1 MPLARWVPGL
11 DSLLHYRRAWFRPD
25 VQAGLSVAAI
35 QIPTAIAYAQ
45 IAGFPPQVGLYA
57 CILPMLIY
65 ALIGSSRQLMVGPD
79 AATAAMVAAAIT
91 PLAAGDPQRLVDLS
105 MIVAI
110 MVGLF
115 SIVAGLARA
124 GFIASFLS
132 RPILVGYLNGI
143 GLSLLVG
150 QLGKLF
156 GYEAATSGFVAGI
169 LALLGNLL
177 HIHWPTLILGSL
189 SLLLMVLLPRRFP
202 QLPGALCGVLLASL
216 AAALLGLDRYGVE
229 LLGEVPAGL
238 PQLSWPQTSLEEL
251 KSLLRD
257 ATGITVV
264 SFCSAMLTARS
275 FAARHGYSI
284 NANHEFVALGLANIG
299 AGVSQGFA
307 ISGADS
313 RTAVNDMVGG
323 KTQLVGVVAAL
334 VIAATLLLLNKPL
347 GWVPMPALGAVLL
360 LAGWGL
366 IDVQALKGFWKLSR
380 FEFSLCLLT
389 TVGVLSVG
397 VLPGIFVAVSIAVL
411 RLLYYTYRPSDAVLG
426 WMHGIDG
433 QVELAKYPQATTL
446 PGLVIYRFD
455 APPVVLQRRLL
466 QAAGACRGGRQRAAE
481 CGAAQRR
488 SHDQP
493 RHQRPGH
500 PPRGAT
506 DPQGP
511 GRAPIAGA
519 GDRADAGPAA
529 TLEHARRDQ
538 AAAGVQ
544 LGAFGGQCLS
554 LLAAPAG
561 KTRRPG
567 RGYKR
572 KCLTMPCSSR
582 PSSAS
587 CSLDE
592 AVDCMAWAD

>member
-11 DSLLHYRRAWFRPD
+11 DSPLHYRRAWFRPD

-169 LALLGNLL
+169 LALLENLL

-284 NANHEFVALGLANIG
+284 NPNHEFVALGLANIG

-455 APPVVLQRRLL
+455 APLLFFNADYFKQRVLAVVDGSERPNAVLLNAEAMTNLDISGLATLHEVQQILKAQGVHLSLARVTGQTLDLLQRSSMLGEIKPPLVFSSVRSGVSAYRYWLRQQERL
-466 QAAGACRGGRQRAAE
+466 AA
-481 CGAAQRR
+481 
-488 SHDQP
+488 
-493 RHQRPGH
+493 
-500 PPRGAT
+500 
-506 DPQGP
+506 
-511 GRAPIAGA
+511 
-519 GDRADAGPAA
+519 
-529 TLEHARRDQ
+529 Q
-538 AAAGVQ
+538 AAATSGN
-544 LGAFGGQCLS
+544 A
-554 LLAAPAG
+554 
-561 KTRRPG
+561 
-567 RGYKR
+567 
-572 KCLTMPCSSR
+572 
-582 PSSAS
+582 
-587 CSLDE
+587 
-592 AVDCMAWAD
+592 

>member
-169 LALLGNLL
+169 LALLENLL

-389 TVGVLSVG
+389 TVGLLSVG

-455 APPVVLQRRLL
+455 APLLFFNADYFKQRVLAVVDGSERPNAVLLNAEAMTNLDISGLATLHEVQQILKAQGVHLSLARVTGQTLDLLQRSSMLGEIKPPLVFSSVRSGVSAYRYWLRQQERL
-466 QAAGACRGGRQRAAE
+466 AA
-481 CGAAQRR
+481 
-488 SHDQP
+488 
-493 RHQRPGH
+493 
-500 PPRGAT
+500 
-506 DPQGP
+506 
-511 GRAPIAGA
+511 
-519 GDRADAGPAA
+519 
-529 TLEHARRDQ
+529 Q
-538 AAAGVQ
+538 AAATSGN
-544 LGAFGGQCLS
+544 A
-554 LLAAPAG
+554 
-561 KTRRPG
+561 
-567 RGYKR
+567 
-572 KCLTMPCSSR
+572 
-582 PSSAS
+582 
-587 CSLDE
+587 
-592 AVDCMAWAD
+592 

>member
-169 LALLGNLL
+169 LALLENLL

-455 APPVVLQRRLL
+455 APLLFFNADYFKQRVLAVVDGSERPNAVLLNAEAMTNLDISGLATLHEVQQILKAQGVHLSLARVTEQTLDLLQRSSMLGEIKPPLVFSSVRSGVSAYRYWLRQQERL
-466 QAAGACRGGRQRAAE
+466 AA
-481 CGAAQRR
+481 
-488 SHDQP
+488 
-493 RHQRPGH
+493 
-500 PPRGAT
+500 
-506 DPQGP
+506 
-511 GRAPIAGA
+511 
-519 GDRADAGPAA
+519 
-529 TLEHARRDQ
+529 Q
-538 AAAGVQ
+538 AAATSGN
-544 LGAFGGQCLS
+544 A
-554 LLAAPAG
+554 
-561 KTRRPG
+561 
-567 RGYKR
+567 
-572 KCLTMPCSSR
+572 
-582 PSSAS
+582 
-587 CSLDE
+587 
-592 AVDCMAWAD
+592 

>member
-143 GLSLLVG
+143 GLRLLVG

-169 LALLGNLL
+169 LALLENLL

-455 APPVVLQRRLL
+455 APLLFFNADYFKQRVLAVVDGSERPNAVLLNAEAMTNLDISGLATLHEVQQILKAQGVHLSLARVTGQTLDLLQRSSMLGEIKPPLVFSSVRSGVSAYRYWLRQQERL
-466 QAAGACRGGRQRAAE
+466 AA
-481 CGAAQRR
+481 
-488 SHDQP
+488 
-493 RHQRPGH
+493 
-500 PPRGAT
+500 
-506 DPQGP
+506 
-511 GRAPIAGA
+511 
-519 GDRADAGPAA
+519 
-529 TLEHARRDQ
+529 Q
-538 AAAGVQ
+538 AAATSGN
-544 LGAFGGQCLS
+544 A
-554 LLAAPAG
+554 
-561 KTRRPG
+561 
-567 RGYKR
+567 
-572 KCLTMPCSSR
+572 
-582 PSSAS
+582 
-587 CSLDE
+587 
-592 AVDCMAWAD
+592 

>member
-169 LALLGNLL
+169 LALLENLL

-275 FAARHGYSI
+275 FGARHGYSI

-455 APPVVLQRRLL
+455 APLLFFNADYFKQRVLAVVDGSERPNAVLLNAEAMTNLDISGPATLHEVQQILKAQGVHLSLARVTGQTLDLLQRSSMLGEIKPPLVFSSVRSGVSAYRYWLRQQERL
-466 QAAGACRGGRQRAAE
+466 AA
-481 CGAAQRR
+481 
-488 SHDQP
+488 
-493 RHQRPGH
+493 
-500 PPRGAT
+500 
-506 DPQGP
+506 
-511 GRAPIAGA
+511 
-519 GDRADAGPAA
+519 
-529 TLEHARRDQ
+529 Q
-538 AAAGVQ
+538 AAATSGN
-544 LGAFGGQCLS
+544 A
-554 LLAAPAG
+554 
-561 KTRRPG
+561 
-567 RGYKR
+567 
-572 KCLTMPCSSR
+572 
-582 PSSAS
+582 
-587 CSLDE
+587 
-592 AVDCMAWAD
+592 

>member
-169 LALLGNLL
+169 LALLENLL

-275 FAARHGYSI
+275 FGARHGYSI

-455 APPVVLQRRLL
+455 APLLFFNADYFKQWVLAVVDGSERPNAVLLNAEAMTNLDISGLATLHEVQQILKAQGVHLSLARVTGQTLDLLQRSSMLGEIKPPLVFSSVRSGVSAYRYWLRQQERL
-466 QAAGACRGGRQRAAE
+466 AA
-481 CGAAQRR
+481 
-488 SHDQP
+488 
-493 RHQRPGH
+493 
-500 PPRGAT
+500 
-506 DPQGP
+506 
-511 GRAPIAGA
+511 
-519 GDRADAGPAA
+519 
-529 TLEHARRDQ
+529 Q
-538 AAAGVQ
+538 AAATSGN
-544 LGAFGGQCLS
+544 A
-554 LLAAPAG
+554 
-561 KTRRPG
+561 
-567 RGYKR
+567 
-572 KCLTMPCSSR
+572 
-582 PSSAS
+582 
-587 CSLDE
+587 
-592 AVDCMAWAD
+592 

>member
-169 LALLGNLL
+169 LALLENLL

-284 NANHEFVALGLANIG
+284 NPNHEFVALGLANIG

-455 APPVVLQRRLL
+455 APLLFFNADYFKQRVLAVVDGSERPNAVLLNAEAMTNLDISGLATLHEVQQILKAQGVHLSLARVTGQTLDLLQRSSMLGEIKPPLVFSSVRSGVSAYRYWLRQQERL
-466 QAAGACRGGRQRAAE
+466 
-481 CGAAQRR
+481 
-488 SHDQP
+488 
-493 RHQRPGH
+493 
-500 PPRGAT
+500 AT
-506 DPQGP
+506 
-511 GRAPIAGA
+511 
-519 GDRADAGPAA
+519 
-529 TLEHARRDQ
+529 Q
-538 AAAGVQ
+538 AAATSGN
-544 LGAFGGQCLS
+544 A
-554 LLAAPAG
+554 
-561 KTRRPG
+561 
-567 RGYKR
+567 
-572 KCLTMPCSSR
+572 
-582 PSSAS
+582 
-587 CSLDE
+587 
-592 AVDCMAWAD
+592 

>member
-169 LALLGNLL
+169 LALLENLL

-189 SLLLMVLLPRRFP
+189 SLLLMVLLPQRFP

-455 APPVVLQRRLL
+455 APLLFFNADYFKQRVLAVVDGSERPNAVLLNAEAMTNLDISGLATLHEVQQILKAQGVHLSLARVTGQTLDLLQRSSMLGEIKPPLVFSSVRSGVSAYRYWLRQQERL
-466 QAAGACRGGRQRAAE
+466 AA
-481 CGAAQRR
+481 
-488 SHDQP
+488 
-493 RHQRPGH
+493 
-500 PPRGAT
+500 
-506 DPQGP
+506 
-511 GRAPIAGA
+511 
-519 GDRADAGPAA
+519 
-529 TLEHARRDQ
+529 Q
-538 AAAGVQ
+538 AAATSGN
-544 LGAFGGQCLS
+544 A
-554 LLAAPAG
+554 
-561 KTRRPG
+561 
-567 RGYKR
+567 
-572 KCLTMPCSSR
+572 
-582 PSSAS
+582 
-587 CSLDE
+587 
-592 AVDCMAWAD
+592 

>member
-169 LALLGNLL
+169 LALLENLL

-284 NANHEFVALGLANIG
+284 NPNHEFVALGLANIG

-380 FEFSLCLLT
+380 FESSLCLLT

-455 APPVVLQRRLL
+455 APLLFFNADYFKQRVLAVVDGSERPNAVLLNAEAMTNLDISGLATLHEVQQILKAQGVHLSLARVTGQTLDLLQRSSMLGEIKPPLVFSSVRSGVSAYRYWLRQQERL
-466 QAAGACRGGRQRAAE
+466 AA
-481 CGAAQRR
+481 
-488 SHDQP
+488 
-493 RHQRPGH
+493 
-500 PPRGAT
+500 
-506 DPQGP
+506 
-511 GRAPIAGA
+511 
-519 GDRADAGPAA
+519 
-529 TLEHARRDQ
+529 Q
-538 AAAGVQ
+538 AAATSGN
-544 LGAFGGQCLS
+544 A
-554 LLAAPAG
+554 
-561 KTRRPG
+561 
-567 RGYKR
+567 
-572 KCLTMPCSSR
+572 
-582 PSSAS
+582 
-587 CSLDE
+587 
-592 AVDCMAWAD
+592 

>member
-169 LALLGNLL
+169 LALLENLL

-257 ATGITVV
+257 ATSITVV

-323 KTQLVGVVAAL
+323 KTQLVGVIAAL

-455 APPVVLQRRLL
+455 APLLFFNADYFKQRVLAVVDGSERPNAVLLNAEAMTNLDISGLATLHEVQQILKAQGVHLSLARVTGQTLDLLQRSSMLGEIKPPLVFSSVRSGVSAYRYWLRQQERL
-466 QAAGACRGGRQRAAE
+466 AA
-481 CGAAQRR
+481 
-488 SHDQP
+488 
-493 RHQRPGH
+493 
-500 PPRGAT
+500 
-506 DPQGP
+506 
-511 GRAPIAGA
+511 
-519 GDRADAGPAA
+519 
-529 TLEHARRDQ
+529 Q
-538 AAAGVQ
+538 AAATSGN
-544 LGAFGGQCLS
+544 A
-554 LLAAPAG
+554 
-561 KTRRPG
+561 
-567 RGYKR
+567 
-572 KCLTMPCSSR
+572 
-582 PSSAS
+582 
-587 CSLDE
+587 
-592 AVDCMAWAD
+592 

>member
-169 LALLGNLL
+169 LALLENLL

-347 GWVPMPALGAVLL
+347 DWVPMPALGAVLL

-455 APPVVLQRRLL
+455 APLLFFNADYFKQRVLAVVDGSERPNAVLLNAEAMTNLDISGLATLHEVQQILKAQGVHLSLARVTGQTLDLLQRSSMLGEIKPPLVFSSVRSGVSAYRYWLRQQERL
-466 QAAGACRGGRQRAAE
+466 AA
-481 CGAAQRR
+481 
-488 SHDQP
+488 
-493 RHQRPGH
+493 
-500 PPRGAT
+500 
-506 DPQGP
+506 
-511 GRAPIAGA
+511 
-519 GDRADAGPAA
+519 
-529 TLEHARRDQ
+529 Q
-538 AAAGVQ
+538 AAATSGN
-544 LGAFGGQCLS
+544 A
-554 LLAAPAG
+554 
-561 KTRRPG
+561 
-567 RGYKR
+567 
-572 KCLTMPCSSR
+572 
-582 PSSAS
+582 
-587 CSLDE
+587 
-592 AVDCMAWAD
+592 

>member
-169 LALLGNLL
+169 LALLENLL

-334 VIAATLLLLNKPL
+334 VIASTLLLLNKPL

-397 VLPGIFVAVSIAVL
+397 VLPGIFAAVSIAVL

-455 APPVVLQRRLL
+455 APLLFFNADYFKQRVLAVVDGSERPNAVLLNAEAMTNLDISGLATLHEVQQILKAQGVHLSLARVTGQTLDLLQRSSMLGEIKPPLVFSSVRSGVSAYRYWLRQQERL
-466 QAAGACRGGRQRAAE
+466 AA
-481 CGAAQRR
+481 
-488 SHDQP
+488 
-493 RHQRPGH
+493 
-500 PPRGAT
+500 
-506 DPQGP
+506 
-511 GRAPIAGA
+511 
-519 GDRADAGPAA
+519 
-529 TLEHARRDQ
+529 Q
-538 AAAGVQ
+538 AAATSGN
-544 LGAFGGQCLS
+544 A
-554 LLAAPAG
+554 
-561 KTRRPG
+561 
-567 RGYKR
+567 
-572 KCLTMPCSSR
+572 
-582 PSSAS
+582 
-587 CSLDE
+587 
-592 AVDCMAWAD
+592 

>member
-1 MPLARWVPGL
+1 

-169 LALLGNLL
+169 LALLENLL

-284 NANHEFVALGLANIG
+284 NPNHEFVALGLANIG

-455 APPVVLQRRLL
+455 APLLFFNADYFKQRVLAVVDGSERPNAVLLNAEAMTNLDISGLATLHEVQQILKAQGVHLSLARVTGQTLDLLQRSSMLGEIKPPLVFSSVRSGVSAYRYWLRQQERL
-466 QAAGACRGGRQRAAE
+466 AA
-481 CGAAQRR
+481 
-488 SHDQP
+488 
-493 RHQRPGH
+493 
-500 PPRGAT
+500 
-506 DPQGP
+506 
-511 GRAPIAGA
+511 
-519 GDRADAGPAA
+519 
-529 TLEHARRDQ
+529 Q
-538 AAAGVQ
+538 AAATSGN
-544 LGAFGGQCLS
+544 A
-554 LLAAPAG
+554 
-561 KTRRPG
+561 
-567 RGYKR
+567 
-572 KCLTMPCSSR
+572 
-582 PSSAS
+582 
-587 CSLDE
+587 
-592 AVDCMAWAD
+592 

>member
-25 VQAGLSVAAI
+25 VQAGLSLAAI

-169 LALLGNLL
+169 LALLENLL

-284 NANHEFVALGLANIG
+284 NPNHEFVALGLANIG

-455 APPVVLQRRLL
+455 APLLFFNADYFKQRVLAVVDGSERPNAVLLNAEAMTNLDISGLATLHEVQQILKAQGVHLSLARVTGQTLDLLQRSSMLGEIKPPLVFSSVRSGVSAYRYWLRQQERL
-466 QAAGACRGGRQRAAE
+466 AA
-481 CGAAQRR
+481 
-488 SHDQP
+488 
-493 RHQRPGH
+493 
-500 PPRGAT
+500 
-506 DPQGP
+506 
-511 GRAPIAGA
+511 
-519 GDRADAGPAA
+519 
-529 TLEHARRDQ
+529 Q
-538 AAAGVQ
+538 AAATSGN
-544 LGAFGGQCLS
+544 A
-554 LLAAPAG
+554 
-561 KTRRPG
+561 
-567 RGYKR
+567 
-572 KCLTMPCSSR
+572 
-582 PSSAS
+582 
-587 CSLDE
+587 
-592 AVDCMAWAD
+592 

>member
-91 PLAAGDPQRLVDLS
+91 PLAAGAPPRLVDLS

-169 LALLGNLL
+169 LALLENLL

-284 NANHEFVALGLANIG
+284 NPNHEFVALGLANIG

-455 APPVVLQRRLL
+455 APLLFFNADYFKQRVLAVVDGSERPNAVLLNAEAMTNLDISGLATLHEVQQILKAQGVHLSLARVTGQTLDLLQRSSMLGEIKPPLVFSSVRSGVSAYRYWLRQQERL
-466 QAAGACRGGRQRAAE
+466 AA
-481 CGAAQRR
+481 
-488 SHDQP
+488 
-493 RHQRPGH
+493 
-500 PPRGAT
+500 
-506 DPQGP
+506 
-511 GRAPIAGA
+511 
-519 GDRADAGPAA
+519 
-529 TLEHARRDQ
+529 Q
-538 AAAGVQ
+538 AAATSGN
-544 LGAFGGQCLS
+544 A
-554 LLAAPAG
+554 
-561 KTRRPG
+561 
-567 RGYKR
+567 
-572 KCLTMPCSSR
+572 
-582 PSSAS
+582 
-587 CSLDE
+587 
-592 AVDCMAWAD
+592 

>member
-169 LALLGNLL
+169 LALLENLL

-284 NANHEFVALGLANIG
+284 NPNHEFVALGLANIG

-397 VLPGIFVAVSIAVL
+397 VLPGIFVAVSIAIL

-455 APPVVLQRRLL
+455 APLLFFNADYFKQRVLAVVDGSERPNAVLLNAEAMTNLDISGLATLHEVQQILKAQGVHLSLARVTGQTLDLLQRSSMLGEIKPPLVFSSVRSGVSAYRYWLRQQERL
-466 QAAGACRGGRQRAAE
+466 AA
-481 CGAAQRR
+481 
-488 SHDQP
+488 
-493 RHQRPGH
+493 
-500 PPRGAT
+500 
-506 DPQGP
+506 
-511 GRAPIAGA
+511 
-519 GDRADAGPAA
+519 
-529 TLEHARRDQ
+529 Q
-538 AAAGVQ
+538 AAATSGN
-544 LGAFGGQCLS
+544 A
-554 LLAAPAG
+554 
-561 KTRRPG
+561 
-567 RGYKR
+567 
-572 KCLTMPCSSR
+572 
-582 PSSAS
+582 
-587 CSLDE
+587 
-592 AVDCMAWAD
+592 

>member
-169 LALLGNLL
+169 LALLENLL

-284 NANHEFVALGLANIG
+284 NPNHEFVALGLANIG

-446 PGLVIYRFD
+446 PGLVIYRFA
-455 APPVVLQRRLL
+455 APLLFFNADYFKQRVLAVVDGSERPNAVLLNAEAMTNLDISGLATLHEVQQILKAQGVHLSLARVTGQTLDLLQRSSMLGEIKPPLVFSSVRSGVSAYRYWLRQQERL
-466 QAAGACRGGRQRAAE
+466 AA
-481 CGAAQRR
+481 
-488 SHDQP
+488 
-493 RHQRPGH
+493 
-500 PPRGAT
+500 
-506 DPQGP
+506 
-511 GRAPIAGA
+511 
-519 GDRADAGPAA
+519 
-529 TLEHARRDQ
+529 Q
-538 AAAGVQ
+538 AAATSGN
-544 LGAFGGQCLS
+544 A
-554 LLAAPAG
+554 
-561 KTRRPG
+561 
-567 RGYKR
+567 
-572 KCLTMPCSSR
+572 
-582 PSSAS
+582 
-587 CSLDE
+587 
-592 AVDCMAWAD
+592 

>member
-169 LALLGNLL
+169 LALLENLL

-455 APPVVLQRRLL
+455 APLLFFNADYFKQRVLAVVDGSERPNAVLLNAEAMTNLDISGLATLHEVQQILKAQGVHLSLARVTGQTLDLLQRSSMLGEIKPPLVFSSVRSGSVLIATGCASRKDSPPRPRL
-466 QAAGACRGGRQRAAE
+466 QAE
-481 CGAAQRR
+481 MP
-488 SHDQP
+488 D
-493 RHQRPGH
+493 
-500 PPRGAT
+500 
-506 DPQGP
+506 
-511 GRAPIAGA
+511 
-519 GDRADAGPAA
+519 
-529 TLEHARRDQ
+529 HA
-538 AAAGVQ
+538 
-544 LGAFGGQCLS
+544 L
-554 LLAAPAG
+554 
-561 KTRRPG
+561 
-567 RGYKR
+567 
-572 KCLTMPCSSR
+572 
-582 PSSAS
+582 
-587 CSLDE
+587 
-592 AVDCMAWAD
+592 

>member
-169 LALLGNLL
+169 LALLENLL

-455 APPVVLQRRLL
+455 ALLFFNADYFKQRVLAVVDGSERPNAVLLNAEAMTNLDISGLATLHEVQQILKAQGVHLSLARVTGQTLDLLQRSSMLGEIKPPLVFSSVRSGVSAYRYWLRQQERL
-466 QAAGACRGGRQRAAE
+466 AA
-481 CGAAQRR
+481 
-488 SHDQP
+488 
-493 RHQRPGH
+493 
-500 PPRGAT
+500 
-506 DPQGP
+506 
-511 GRAPIAGA
+511 
-519 GDRADAGPAA
+519 
-529 TLEHARRDQ
+529 Q
-538 AAAGVQ
+538 AAATSGN
-544 LGAFGGQCLS
+544 A
-554 LLAAPAG
+554 
-561 KTRRPG
+561 
-567 RGYKR
+567 
-572 KCLTMPCSSR
+572 
-582 PSSAS
+582 
-587 CSLDE
+587 
-592 AVDCMAWAD
+592 

>member
-169 LALLGNLL
+169 LALLENLL

-284 NANHEFVALGLANIG
+284 NTNHEFVALGLANIG

-455 APPVVLQRRLL
+455 APLLFFNADYFKQRVLAVVDGSERPNAVLLNAEAMTNLDISGLATLHEVQQILKAQGVHLSLARVTGQTLDLLQRSSMLGEIKPPLVFSSVRSGVSAYRYWLRQQERL
-466 QAAGACRGGRQRAAE
+466 AA
-481 CGAAQRR
+481 
-488 SHDQP
+488 
-493 RHQRPGH
+493 
-500 PPRGAT
+500 
-506 DPQGP
+506 
-511 GRAPIAGA
+511 
-519 GDRADAGPAA
+519 
-529 TLEHARRDQ
+529 Q
-538 AAAGVQ
+538 AAATSGN
-544 LGAFGGQCLS
+544 A
-554 LLAAPAG
+554 
-561 KTRRPG
+561 
-567 RGYKR
+567 
-572 KCLTMPCSSR
+572 
-582 PSSAS
+582 
-587 CSLDE
+587 
-592 AVDCMAWAD
+592 

>member
-169 LALLGNLL
+169 LALLENLL

-275 FAARHGYSI
+275 FGARHGYSI
-284 NANHEFVALGLANIG
+284 NANHEFVALGLTNIG

-455 APPVVLQRRLL
+455 APLLFFNADYFKQRVLAVVDGSERPNAVLLNAEAMTNLDISGLATLHEVQQILKAQGVHLSLARVTGQTLDLLQRSSMLGEIKPPLVFSSVRSGVSAYRYWLRQQERL
-466 QAAGACRGGRQRAAE
+466 AA
-481 CGAAQRR
+481 
-488 SHDQP
+488 
-493 RHQRPGH
+493 
-500 PPRGAT
+500 
-506 DPQGP
+506 
-511 GRAPIAGA
+511 
-519 GDRADAGPAA
+519 
-529 TLEHARRDQ
+529 Q
-538 AAAGVQ
+538 AAATSGN
-544 LGAFGGQCLS
+544 A
-554 LLAAPAG
+554 
-561 KTRRPG
+561 
-567 RGYKR
+567 
-572 KCLTMPCSSR
+572 
-582 PSSAS
+582 
-587 CSLDE
+587 
-592 AVDCMAWAD
+592 

>member
-45 IAGFPPQVGLYA
+45 IAGFPSQVGLYA

-169 LALLGNLL
+169 LALLENLL

-284 NANHEFVALGLANIG
+284 NPNHEFVALGLANIG

-455 APPVVLQRRLL
+455 APLLFFNADYFKQRVLAVVDGSERPNAVLLNAEAMTNLDISGLATLHEVQQILKAQGVHLSLARVTGQTLDLLQRSSMLGEIKPPLVFSSVRSGVSAYRYWLRQQERL
-466 QAAGACRGGRQRAAE
+466 AA
-481 CGAAQRR
+481 
-488 SHDQP
+488 
-493 RHQRPGH
+493 
-500 PPRGAT
+500 
-506 DPQGP
+506 
-511 GRAPIAGA
+511 
-519 GDRADAGPAA
+519 
-529 TLEHARRDQ
+529 Q
-538 AAAGVQ
+538 AAATSGN
-544 LGAFGGQCLS
+544 A
-554 LLAAPAG
+554 
-561 KTRRPG
+561 
-567 RGYKR
+567 
-572 KCLTMPCSSR
+572 
-582 PSSAS
+582 
-587 CSLDE
+587 
-592 AVDCMAWAD
+592 

>member
-11 DSLLHYRRAWFRPD
+11 DSLLHYRRAWFRSD

-169 LALLGNLL
+169 LALLENLL

-284 NANHEFVALGLANIG
+284 NANHELVALGLANIG

-455 APPVVLQRRLL
+455 APLLFFNADYFKQRVLAVVDGSERPNAVLLNAEAMTNLDISGLATLHEVQQILKAQGVHLSLARVTGQTLDLLQRSSMLGEIKPPLVFSSVRSGISAYRYWLRQQERL
-466 QAAGACRGGRQRAAE
+466 AA
-481 CGAAQRR
+481 
-488 SHDQP
+488 
-493 RHQRPGH
+493 
-500 PPRGAT
+500 
-506 DPQGP
+506 
-511 GRAPIAGA
+511 
-519 GDRADAGPAA
+519 
-529 TLEHARRDQ
+529 Q
-538 AAAGVQ
+538 AAATSGN
-544 LGAFGGQCLS
+544 A
-554 LLAAPAG
+554 
-561 KTRRPG
+561 
-567 RGYKR
+567 
-572 KCLTMPCSSR
+572 
-582 PSSAS
+582 
-587 CSLDE
+587 
-592 AVDCMAWAD
+592 

>member
-169 LALLGNLL
+169 LALLENLL

-257 ATGITVV
+257 APGITVV

-455 APPVVLQRRLL
+455 APLLFFNADYFKQRVLAVVDGSERPNAVLLNAEAMTNLDISGLATLHEVQQILKAQGVHLSLARVTGQTLDLLQRSSMLGEIKPPLVFSSVRSGVSAYRYWLRQQERL
-466 QAAGACRGGRQRAAE
+466 AA
-481 CGAAQRR
+481 
-488 SHDQP
+488 
-493 RHQRPGH
+493 
-500 PPRGAT
+500 
-506 DPQGP
+506 
-511 GRAPIAGA
+511 
-519 GDRADAGPAA
+519 
-529 TLEHARRDQ
+529 Q
-538 AAAGVQ
+538 AAATSGN
-544 LGAFGGQCLS
+544 A
-554 LLAAPAG
+554 
-561 KTRRPG
+561 
-567 RGYKR
+567 
-572 KCLTMPCSSR
+572 
-582 PSSAS
+582 
-587 CSLDE
+587 
-592 AVDCMAWAD
+592 

>member
-169 LALLGNLL
+169 LALLENLL

-366 IDVQALKGFWKLSR
+366 IDVQALKSFWKLSR

-455 APPVVLQRRLL
+455 APLLFFNADYFKQRVLAVVDGSERPNAVLLNAEAMTNLDISGLATLHEVQQILKAQGVHLSLARVTGQTLDLLQRSSMLGEIKPPLVFSSVRSGVSAYRYWLRQQERL
-466 QAAGACRGGRQRAAE
+466 AA
-481 CGAAQRR
+481 
-488 SHDQP
+488 
-493 RHQRPGH
+493 
-500 PPRGAT
+500 
-506 DPQGP
+506 
-511 GRAPIAGA
+511 
-519 GDRADAGPAA
+519 
-529 TLEHARRDQ
+529 Q
-538 AAAGVQ
+538 AAATSGN
-544 LGAFGGQCLS
+544 A
-554 LLAAPAG
+554 
-561 KTRRPG
+561 
-567 RGYKR
+567 
-572 KCLTMPCSSR
+572 
-582 PSSAS
+582 
-587 CSLDE
+587 
-592 AVDCMAWAD
+592 

>member
-156 GYEAATSGFVAGI
+156 GYEAATSGFVASI
-169 LALLGNLL
+169 LALLENLL

-455 APPVVLQRRLL
+455 APLLFFNADYFKQRVLAVVDGSERPNAVLLNAEAMTNLDISGLATLHEVQQILKAQGVHLSLARVTGQTLDLLQRSSMLGEIKPPLVFSSVRSGVSAYRYWLRQQERL
-466 QAAGACRGGRQRAAE
+466 AA
-481 CGAAQRR
+481 
-488 SHDQP
+488 
-493 RHQRPGH
+493 
-500 PPRGAT
+500 
-506 DPQGP
+506 
-511 GRAPIAGA
+511 
-519 GDRADAGPAA
+519 
-529 TLEHARRDQ
+529 Q
-538 AAAGVQ
+538 AAATSGN
-544 LGAFGGQCLS
+544 A
-554 LLAAPAG
+554 
-561 KTRRPG
+561 
-567 RGYKR
+567 
-572 KCLTMPCSSR
+572 
-582 PSSAS
+582 
-587 CSLDE
+587 
-592 AVDCMAWAD
+592 

>member
-45 IAGFPPQVGLYA
+45 IAGFPPPVGLSA
-57 CILPMLIY
+57 CLLPLLLSALLGRSLHFIL
-65 ALIGSSRQLMVGPD
+65 GPD

-169 LALLGNLL
+169 LALLENLL

-455 APPVVLQRRLL
+455 APLLFFNADYFKQRVLAVVDGSERPNAVLLNAEAMTNLDISGLATLHEVQQILKAQGVHLSLARVTGQTLDLLQRSSMLGEIKPPLVFSSVRSGVSAYRYWLRQQERL
-466 QAAGACRGGRQRAAE
+466 AA
-481 CGAAQRR
+481 
-488 SHDQP
+488 
-493 RHQRPGH
+493 
-500 PPRGAT
+500 
-506 DPQGP
+506 
-511 GRAPIAGA
+511 
-519 GDRADAGPAA
+519 
-529 TLEHARRDQ
+529 Q
-538 AAAGVQ
+538 AAATSGN
-544 LGAFGGQCLS
+544 A
-554 LLAAPAG
+554 
-561 KTRRPG
+561 
-567 RGYKR
+567 
-572 KCLTMPCSSR
+572 
-582 PSSAS
+582 
-587 CSLDE
+587 
-592 AVDCMAWAD
+592 

>member
-35 QIPTAIAYAQ
+35 QIPTAIAYVQ

-169 LALLGNLL
+169 LALLENLL

-257 ATGITVV
+257 ATDITVV

-455 APPVVLQRRLL
+455 APLLFFNADYFKQRVLAVVDGSKRPNAVLLNAEAMTNLDISGLATLHEVQQILKAQGVHLSLARVTGQTLDLLQRSSMLGEIKPPLVFSSVRSGVSAYRYWLRQQERL
-466 QAAGACRGGRQRAAE
+466 AA
-481 CGAAQRR
+481 
-488 SHDQP
+488 
-493 RHQRPGH
+493 
-500 PPRGAT
+500 
-506 DPQGP
+506 
-511 GRAPIAGA
+511 
-519 GDRADAGPAA
+519 
-529 TLEHARRDQ
+529 Q
-538 AAAGVQ
+538 AAATSGN
-544 LGAFGGQCLS
+544 A
-554 LLAAPAG
+554 
-561 KTRRPG
+561 
-567 RGYKR
+567 
-572 KCLTMPCSSR
+572 
-582 PSSAS
+582 
-587 CSLDE
+587 
-592 AVDCMAWAD
+592 

>member
-169 LALLGNLL
+169 LALLENLL

-189 SLLLMVLLPRRFP
+189 SLLLMVVLPRRFP

-284 NANHEFVALGLANIG
+284 NPNHEFVALGLANIG

-455 APPVVLQRRLL
+455 APLLFFNADYFKQRVLAVVDGSERPNAVLLNAEAMTNLDISGLATLHEVQQILKAQGVHLSLARVTGQTLDLLQRSSMLGEIKPPLVFSSVRSGVSAYRYWLRQQERL
-466 QAAGACRGGRQRAAE
+466 AA
-481 CGAAQRR
+481 
-488 SHDQP
+488 
-493 RHQRPGH
+493 
-500 PPRGAT
+500 
-506 DPQGP
+506 
-511 GRAPIAGA
+511 
-519 GDRADAGPAA
+519 
-529 TLEHARRDQ
+529 Q
-538 AAAGVQ
+538 AAATSGN
-544 LGAFGGQCLS
+544 A
-554 LLAAPAG
+554 
-561 KTRRPG
+561 
-567 RGYKR
+567 
-572 KCLTMPCSSR
+572 
-582 PSSAS
+582 
-587 CSLDE
+587 
-592 AVDCMAWAD
+592 

>member
-169 LALLGNLL
+169 LALLENLL

-202 QLPGALCGVLLASL
+202 QLPGALCGLLLASL

-323 KTQLVGVVAAL
+323 KTQLVGLVAAL

-455 APPVVLQRRLL
+455 APLLFFNADYFKQRVLAVVDGSERPNAVLLNAEAMTNLDISGLATLHEVQQILKAQGVHLSLARVTGQTLDLLQRSSMLGEIKPPLVFSSVRSGVSAYRYWLRQQERL
-466 QAAGACRGGRQRAAE
+466 AA
-481 CGAAQRR
+481 
-488 SHDQP
+488 
-493 RHQRPGH
+493 
-500 PPRGAT
+500 
-506 DPQGP
+506 
-511 GRAPIAGA
+511 
-519 GDRADAGPAA
+519 
-529 TLEHARRDQ
+529 Q
-538 AAAGVQ
+538 AAATSGN
-544 LGAFGGQCLS
+544 A
-554 LLAAPAG
+554 
-561 KTRRPG
+561 
-567 RGYKR
+567 
-572 KCLTMPCSSR
+572 
-582 PSSAS
+582 
-587 CSLDE
+587 
-592 AVDCMAWAD
+592 

>member
-65 ALIGSSRQLMVGPD
+65 ALIGGSRQLMVGPD

-169 LALLGNLL
+169 LALLENLL

-323 KTQLVGVVAAL
+323 KTQLVGVIAAL

-455 APPVVLQRRLL
+455 APLLFFNADYFKQRVLAVVDGSERPNAVLLNAEAMTNLDISGLATLHEVQQILKAQGVHLSLARVTGQTLDLLQRSSMLGEIKPPLVFSSVRSGVSAYRYWLRQQERL
-466 QAAGACRGGRQRAAE
+466 AA
-481 CGAAQRR
+481 
-488 SHDQP
+488 
-493 RHQRPGH
+493 
-500 PPRGAT
+500 
-506 DPQGP
+506 
-511 GRAPIAGA
+511 
-519 GDRADAGPAA
+519 
-529 TLEHARRDQ
+529 Q
-538 AAAGVQ
+538 AAATSGN
-544 LGAFGGQCLS
+544 A
-554 LLAAPAG
+554 
-561 KTRRPG
+561 
-567 RGYKR
+567 
-572 KCLTMPCSSR
+572 
-582 PSSAS
+582 
-587 CSLDE
+587 
-592 AVDCMAWAD
+592 

>member
-169 LALLGNLL
+169 LALLENLL

-257 ATGITVV
+257 AAGITVV

-455 APPVVLQRRLL
+455 APLLFFNADYFKQRVLAVVDGSERPNAVLLNAEAMTNLDISGLATLHEVQQILKAQGVHLSLARVTGQTLDLLQRSSMLGEIKPPLVFSSVRSGVSAYRYWLRQQERL
-466 QAAGACRGGRQRAAE
+466 AA
-481 CGAAQRR
+481 
-488 SHDQP
+488 
-493 RHQRPGH
+493 
-500 PPRGAT
+500 
-506 DPQGP
+506 
-511 GRAPIAGA
+511 
-519 GDRADAGPAA
+519 
-529 TLEHARRDQ
+529 Q
-538 AAAGVQ
+538 AAATSGN
-544 LGAFGGQCLS
+544 A
-554 LLAAPAG
+554 
-561 KTRRPG
+561 
-567 RGYKR
+567 
-572 KCLTMPCSSR
+572 
-582 PSSAS
+582 
-587 CSLDE
+587 
-592 AVDCMAWAD
+592 

>member
-45 IAGFPPQVGLYA
+45 IAGLPPQVGLYA

-169 LALLGNLL
+169 LALLENLL

-380 FEFSLCLLT
+380 FVFSLCLLT

-455 APPVVLQRRLL
+455 APLLFFNADYFKQRVLAVVDGSERPNAVLLNAEAMTNLDISGLATLHEVQQILKAQGVHLSLARVTGQTLDLLQRSSMLGEIKPPLVFSSVRSGVSAYRYWLRQQERL
-466 QAAGACRGGRQRAAE
+466 AA
-481 CGAAQRR
+481 
-488 SHDQP
+488 
-493 RHQRPGH
+493 
-500 PPRGAT
+500 
-506 DPQGP
+506 
-511 GRAPIAGA
+511 
-519 GDRADAGPAA
+519 
-529 TLEHARRDQ
+529 Q
-538 AAAGVQ
+538 AAATSGN
-544 LGAFGGQCLS
+544 A
-554 LLAAPAG
+554 
-561 KTRRPG
+561 
-567 RGYKR
+567 
-572 KCLTMPCSSR
+572 
-582 PSSAS
+582 
-587 CSLDE
+587 
-592 AVDCMAWAD
+592 

>member
-35 QIPTAIAYAQ
+35 QIPAAIAYAQ

-169 LALLGNLL
+169 LALLENLL

-284 NANHEFVALGLANIG
+284 NPNHEFVALGLANIG

-455 APPVVLQRRLL
+455 APLLFFNADYFKQRVLAVVDGSERPNAVLLNAEAMTNLDISGLATLHEVQQILKAQGVHLSLARVTGQTLDLLQRSSMLGEIKPPLVFSSVRSGVSAYRYWLRQQERL
-466 QAAGACRGGRQRAAE
+466 AA
-481 CGAAQRR
+481 
-488 SHDQP
+488 
-493 RHQRPGH
+493 
-500 PPRGAT
+500 
-506 DPQGP
+506 
-511 GRAPIAGA
+511 
-519 GDRADAGPAA
+519 
-529 TLEHARRDQ
+529 Q
-538 AAAGVQ
+538 AAATSGN
-544 LGAFGGQCLS
+544 A
-554 LLAAPAG
+554 
-561 KTRRPG
+561 
-567 RGYKR
+567 
-572 KCLTMPCSSR
+572 
-582 PSSAS
+582 
-587 CSLDE
+587 
-592 AVDCMAWAD
+592 

>member
-169 LALLGNLL
+169 LALLENLL

-411 RLLYYTYRPSDAVLG
+411 RPLYYTYRPSDAVLG

-455 APPVVLQRRLL
+455 APLLFFNADYFKQRVLAVVDGSERPNAVLLNAEAMTNLDISGLATLHEVQQILKAQGVHLSLARVTGQTLDLLQRSSMLGEIKPPLVFSSVRSGVSAYRYWLRQQERL
-466 QAAGACRGGRQRAAE
+466 AA
-481 CGAAQRR
+481 
-488 SHDQP
+488 
-493 RHQRPGH
+493 
-500 PPRGAT
+500 
-506 DPQGP
+506 
-511 GRAPIAGA
+511 
-519 GDRADAGPAA
+519 
-529 TLEHARRDQ
+529 Q
-538 AAAGVQ
+538 AAATSGN
-544 LGAFGGQCLS
+544 A
-554 LLAAPAG
+554 
-561 KTRRPG
+561 
-567 RGYKR
+567 
-572 KCLTMPCSSR
+572 
-582 PSSAS
+582 
-587 CSLDE
+587 
-592 AVDCMAWAD
+592 

>member
-1 MPLARWVPGL
+1 MPLARWIPGL

-169 LALLGNLL
+169 LALLENLL

-275 FAARHGYSI
+275 FGARHGYSI

-455 APPVVLQRRLL
+455 APLLFFNADYFKQRVLAVVDGSERPNAVLLNAEAMTNLDISGLATLHEVQQILKAQGVHLSLARVTGQTLDLLQRSSMLGEIKPPLVFSSVRSGVSAYRYWLRQQERL
-466 QAAGACRGGRQRAAE
+466 AA
-481 CGAAQRR
+481 
-488 SHDQP
+488 
-493 RHQRPGH
+493 
-500 PPRGAT
+500 
-506 DPQGP
+506 
-511 GRAPIAGA
+511 
-519 GDRADAGPAA
+519 
-529 TLEHARRDQ
+529 Q
-538 AAAGVQ
+538 AAATSGN
-544 LGAFGGQCLS
+544 A
-554 LLAAPAG
+554 
-561 KTRRPG
+561 
-567 RGYKR
+567 
-572 KCLTMPCSSR
+572 
-582 PSSAS
+582 
-587 CSLDE
+587 
-592 AVDCMAWAD
+592 